1 MINDIFKWVLGV
13 ITSVG
18 FLSGMGYLMR
28 DTIGRYFSKA
38 VEHKFDKKIEKFKA
52 DIRES
57 EKELEQIRGYI
68 YSARSGRDSII
79 QSKKFEAAENLIKIR
94 QYLYGFN
101 LVSRYLQMIKI
112 EELYK
117 KSDAANVKSFIHA
130 IVSPLNL
137 DGKLEEYNKFDKD
150 TPKLYLSEKTI
161 KTFEVFEGINMTG
174 AVTLKMLEFS
184 SVTKFNMVT
193 AESLVKKIV
202 ELVPWSKELF
212 EEHGENYVYYWNDYF
227 YYELL
232 KEIRNDLSG
241 DGNMIK
247 DTEQAV
253 KLALD
258 SRETQLM
265 LQESLNKYGL
275 PTDLVRTNEEGL

>member
-1 MINDIFKWVLGV
+1 MNDIIKWVLGV

-18 FLSGMGYLMR
+18 FLSGIGYLMR

-38 VEHKFDKKIEKFKA
+38 VEHKFEKKIEKFKA

-101 LVSRYLQMIKI
+101 LVCRYLQMIKV
-112 EELYK
+112 EELYN
-117 KSDAANVKSFIHA
+117 KSDDANVKSFIHA

-137 DGKLEEYNKFDKD
+137 DAKFEEYNKFDKD

-161 KTFEVFEGINMTG
+161 KTFEIFEGINMTG
-174 AVTLKMLEFS
+174 AATLKMLEFS
-184 SVTKFNMVT
+184 SVTKSNLIT
-193 AESLVKKIV
+193 AESLVKKII

-212 EEHGENYVYYWNDYF
+212 EKHGENYVYYWNDYF

-247 DTEQAV
+247 DTERAA

-258 SRETQLM
+258 FRETQSK
-265 LQESLNKYGL
+265 LQESLNKFGL
-275 PTDLVRTNEEGL
+275 STDLVRTDEGQL